1 MREYPNWVLLL
12 GRLALFALL
21 AAPVLIFGWYTY
33 GRTGVLIALVFSAP
47 ILGKLITKPLIELTH
62 EGFGWLW
69 HQPLAAWEG
78 NYYAFDNVHV
88 RVYEVDDGLWFAIAD
103 VLKATGMKRVPA
115 TFLSTHAR
123 DVRRVPGTTLSATG
137 LAGVEALLAANR
149 DPKAGRFILW
159 ARREVVQPW
168 ERRTGREK
176 RRFEAKR

>member
-1 MREYPNWVLLL
+1 LREYPNGVLLL
-12 GRLALFALL
+12 GRLALFAVL

-62 EGFGWLW
+62 EGF
-69 HQPLAAWEG
+69 
-78 NYYAFDNVHV
+78 
-88 RVYEVDDGLWFAIAD
+88 
-103 VLKATGMKRVPA
+103 
-115 TFLSTHAR
+115 
-123 DVRRVPGTTLSATG
+123 
-137 LAGVEALLAANR
+137 
-149 DPKAGRFILW
+149 ILW